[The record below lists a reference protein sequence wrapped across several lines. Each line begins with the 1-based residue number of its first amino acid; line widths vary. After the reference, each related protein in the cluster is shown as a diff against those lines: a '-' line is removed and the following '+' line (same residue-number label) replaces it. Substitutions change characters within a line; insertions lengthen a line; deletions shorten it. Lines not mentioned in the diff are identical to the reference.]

1 MKFRLILILML
12 QFIVAQMY
20 AQDNLLL
27 PKMKVYKFSD
37 MVNGSIDVYD
47 NMRLATFFN
56 LTDNEELIETNN
68 IESAFAKHIT
78 YKHFVDNK
86 EVLFSMVKLHKY
98 SDKSVVIQSFL
109 QDPSIASFDENL
121 SFLLN
126 TNKGLVS
133 VYERLTNEVDYP
145 KLQYINSNGDILY
158 ETDAYRYIKRDTLV
172 NAMVYAVNPINSANA
187 VYGGSFVDNGDATNA
202 VLDNERVWVSM
213 QVKFENDSFYLE
225 SDNVYID
232 DFSLPNDKTTYA
244 HPVKT
249 YNFKRDNYF
258 FEAVNAFYHLNEI
271 ANYVRDIGY
280 ASLVKKMPVDVHAL
294 GGADNSAYDPNNH
307 RLMFGVGGVDD
318 AEDGEVVTH
327 EFTHS
332 LSERASPATTIGNER
347 KAMEEGICDYFAKA
361 YSKTYNDNTATKIF
375 SWDGFNEYWDGIPIN
390 SNRKYPQDLQQTKDG
405 DRDMWSTPLMCAHD
419 FIGRETMDSI
429 ILEHLYF
436 QGPNTTMPEMAQI
449 MLDIDS
455 TSFGRRNYSSLK
467 TCFVAAGFMMHGA
480 TVQPLAKD
488 LPIKIFN
495 SQGFASGN
503 GDLRVSAIGN
513 CTWHVY
519 DCVGKLLLSG
529 NSNTII
535 LQPVDFETGM
545 YFLVVNLNNKLQTLK
560 FIKQ

>member
-429 ILEHLYF
+429 VLEHLYF

-495 SQGFASGN
+495 SQGFAYGN

-529 NSNTII
+529 NSNTIL